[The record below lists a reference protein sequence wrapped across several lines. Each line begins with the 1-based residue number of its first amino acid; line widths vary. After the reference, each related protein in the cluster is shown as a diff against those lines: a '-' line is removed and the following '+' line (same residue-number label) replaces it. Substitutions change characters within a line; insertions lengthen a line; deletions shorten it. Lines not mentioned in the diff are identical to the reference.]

1 MKIRREEET
10 QKLIADRML
19 DRRLGRFVM
28 NKDGAVWRGKYKILK
43 SGTKYGDFSRKIS
56 SQ

>member
-1 MKIRREEET
+1 
-10 QKLIADRML
+10 ML

-43 SGTKYGDFSRKIS
+43 SGTKYGHFSRKIS